1 MKKRMAA
8 ASLAMIPM
16 LTMNVNA
23 ENIKTGIVS
32 SAYLNVRYS
41 PSASAKLQLVLKKGN
56 KVTVIG
62 EKNGWYKIK
71 TASGKT
77 GWVVSKYI
85 SLKAD
90 AIRKD
95 ARGIKKI
102 VTATTL
108 NVRSGP
114 DTSYTSIG
122 KLYKNNEVDVISES
136 NGWSKI
142 QFGSKIGYVSSEYLK
157 SVSTGNNNSGNTGSS
172 QGAKK
177 TIQEVTS
184 SLLHVRN
191 GAGGQYTK
199 IDTLHKGDKVVV
211 SSIENNWA
219 KVEYDGKNG
228 YVSSIYL
235 KYVSDKIDDDST
247 DINGTASDII
257 QGAYTQRSQ
266 KDYSLEDM
274 VEAQYIKGQSGGN
287 LISRQTNRLS
297 DILNSQES
305 SFTTYLMRKDTRAY
319 GAPTKEEL
327 EYYLDPS
334 NFTSYKDG
342 IMQFVRLDRYTDSIT
357 AKSLNNYFES
367 RGSECIF
374 NGKGQA
380 FIDAAKK
387 YNIDVLYFVS
397 HAMWE
402 TGNGK
407 SKLAQGQLVTSVDG
421 VPLETPVTVYNFF
434 GIGATDGNALE
445 GGKMTAYK
453 NGWTTVEKGI
463 DGAAKWISDGYIHN
477 SKYKQNTVY
486 SMRWCYEY
494 TWHQYA
500 TDVNWANGISKMMS
514 SLMTR
519 YGNGKNLLIDIP
531 EYKY

>member
-62 EKNGWYKIK
+62 EKDGWYKIK

-211 SSIENNWA
+211 STIENNWA

-235 KYVSDKIDDDST
+235 KYISDKIEDEDT
-247 DINGTASDII
+247 DLNGTASDVIP
-257 QGAYTQRSQ
+257 GAYTQRSQ
-266 KDYSLEDM
+266 KDYSLDDM

-297 DILNSQES
+297 DILNPQES
-305 SFTTYLMRKDTRAY
+305 LFTTEAMRTNPRAY
-319 GAPTKEEL
+319 EAPTKEEL

-334 NFTSYKDG
+334 NFTSHTDG
-342 IMQFVRLDRYTDSIT
+342 IMQFVRLDRYTNSIT
-357 AKSLNNYFES
+357 AKSLDNYFAS
-367 RGSECIF
+367 RGSECVF

-387 YNIDVLYFVS
+387 YDIDVLYFVS

-407 SKLAQGQLVTSVDG
+407 SKLAQGQVVTSVDG
-421 VPLETPVTVYNFF
+421 VTLEKPVTVYNFF

-445 GGKMTAYK
+445 GGKITAYK

-477 SKYKQNTVY
+477 SKYNQNTVY

-514 SLMTR
+514 SLMTK
-519 YGNGKNLLIDIP
+519 YGNGNNLLIDIP
-531 EYKY
+531 EYK